1 MFGSVA
7 GATSYYGGMY
17 LGWLL
22 RALAGLIVLVVVT
35 ACSAGS
41 PPGSPGSSGTAEDY
55 KAGGGSASEPM
66 PITGPVP
73 QDAPKA
79 PPEMARDIV
88 KTATVSVTADDPVAG
103 ADRASALATDAGGRV
118 DARTE
123 YGGSAL
129 DPARVTLTLRVP
141 ADKLD
146 GVIDGLKALGTV
158 DSLDLRA
165 EDVTSQRVDLD
176 ARIKALQTSVDRL
189 LAIMRDARDPSALIE
204 AESALSQRQA
214 DLDSLRAQ
222 RAALGEQISYSTV
235 TVDLVAGETGGPA
248 PARYQGFLGQME
260 RGWDALVDTGSN
272 LLLLVGL
279 LLPWVGAALV
289 GLAVLFGLYRLVRL
303 RR

>member
-1 MFGSVA
+1 MII
-7 GATSYYGGMY
+7 
-17 LGWLL
+17 GWLL
-22 RALAGLIVLVVVT
+22 RAMAGLVVVFALA

-41 PPGSPGSSGTAEDY
+41 PPGAPGTAEDF
-55 KAGGGSASEPM
+55 KAGGGSAAETM
-66 PITGPVP
+66 PLTGPVP

-79 PPEMARDIV
+79 PPQVQRDVV
-88 KTATVSVTADDPVAG
+88 KTATISVTADDPPAA
-103 ADRASALATDAGGRV
+103 ADRASALATEAGGRV
-118 DARTE
+118 DGRTE

-129 DPARVTLTLRVP
+129 DRARITLTLRVP

-146 GVIDGLKALGTV
+146 GVIDGLKGLGTV
-158 DSLDLRA
+158 ESLDMQA

-235 TVDLVAGETGGPA
+235 TVDLIAPIVGGPA
-248 PARYQGFLGQME
+248 PEEYRGFLGQME

-279 LLPWVGAALV
+279 LLPWVGAAV
-289 GLAVLFGLYRLVRL
+289 VALALLFGLYRVVRA

>member
-1 MFGSVA
+1 M
-7 GATSYYGGMY
+7 TIMII
-17 LGWLL
+17 GWLF
-22 RALAGLIVLVVVT
+22 RAMAGLVVVFALA

-41 PPGSPGSSGTAEDY
+41 PPGAPGTAEDF
-55 KAGGGSASEPM
+55 KAGGGSAAETM
-66 PITGPVP
+66 PLTGPVP

-79 PPEMARDIV
+79 PPQVPRDVV
-88 KTATVSVTADDPVAG
+88 KTATISVTADDPPAA
-103 ADRASALATDAGGRV
+103 ADRASALATEAGGRV
-118 DARTE
+118 DGRTE

-129 DPARVTLTLRVP
+129 DRARITLTLRVP

-146 GVIDGLKALGTV
+146 GVVDGLKGLGTV
-158 DSLDLRA
+158 ESLDMQA

-248 PARYQGFLGQME
+248 PEEYRGFLGQME

-279 LLPWVGAALV
+279 LLPWVGAAVV
-289 GLAVLFGLYRLVRL
+289 GLALLFGLYRLVRA

>member
-1 MFGSVA
+1 MII
-7 GATSYYGGMY
+7 
-17 LGWLL
+17 GWLF
-22 RALAGLIVLVVVT
+22 RAMAGLVVVFALA

-41 PPGSPGSSGTAEDY
+41 PPGAPGTAEDF
-55 KAGGGSASEPM
+55 KAGGGSAAETM
-66 PITGPVP
+66 PLTGPVP

-79 PPEMARDIV
+79 PPQVPRDVV
-88 KTATVSVTADDPVAG
+88 KTATISVTADDPPAA
-103 ADRASALATDAGGRV
+103 ADRASALATEAGGRV
-118 DARTE
+118 DGRTE

-129 DPARVTLTLRVP
+129 DRARITLTLRVP

-146 GVIDGLKALGTV
+146 GVIDGLKGLGTV
-158 DSLDLRA
+158 ESLDMQA

-204 AESALSQRQA
+204 AENALSQRQA

-222 RAALGEQISYSTV
+222 RAALGEQISYSTI
-235 TVDLVAGETGGPA
+235 TVDLVAGATGGPA
-248 PARYQGFLGQME
+248 PEQYRGFFGQME

-279 LLPWVGAALV
+279 LLPWAGAAVV
-289 GLAVLFGLYRLVRL
+289 GLALLFGVYRLVRA

>member
-1 MFGSVA
+1 MA
-7 GATSYYGGMY
+7 IMIT
-17 LGWLL
+17 GWLFRAMAGL
-22 RALAGLIVLVVVT
+22 VVLFALA

-41 PPGSPGSSGTAEDY
+41 PPGPQGTSEDF
-55 KAGGGSASEPM
+55 KAGGGSASETM
-66 PITGPVP
+66 PLTGPAP

-79 PPEMARDIV
+79 PPEVERDVV
-88 KTATVSVTADDPVAG
+88 KTATISLTADNPVDA
-103 ADRASALATDAGGRV
+103 ADRASAQATDAGGRI
-118 DARTE
+118 DSRTE

-129 DPARVTLTLRVP
+129 DRARITLTLRVP

-146 GVIDGLKALGTV
+146 GVIDGLKGLGTV
-158 DSLDLRA
+158 QSLDLQA

-222 RAALGEQISYSTV
+222 RAALGEQISYSTI
-235 TVDLVAGETGGPA
+235 TVDVVAGETGGPA
-248 PARYQGFLGQME
+248 PEEYRGFLGQME

-279 LLPWVGAALV
+279 LLPWAGAAIV
-289 GLAVLFGLYRLVRL
+289 GLAVLFGLYRLVRS

>member
-1 MFGSVA
+1 M
-7 GATSYYGGMY
+7 TIMII
-17 LGWLL
+17 GWLL
-22 RALAGLIVLVVVT
+22 RAMAGLVVVFALA

-41 PPGSPGSSGTAEDY
+41 PPGAPGTAEDF
-55 KAGGGSASEPM
+55 KAGGGSAAETM
-66 PITGPVP
+66 PLTGPVP

-79 PPEMARDIV
+79 PPQVQRDVV
-88 KTATVSVTADDPVAG
+88 KTATISVTADDPPAA
-103 ADRASALATDAGGRV
+103 ADRASALATEAGGRV
-118 DARTE
+118 DGRTE

-129 DPARVTLTLRVP
+129 DRARITLTLRVP
-141 ADKLD
+141 ADKFD
-146 GVIDGLKALGTV
+146 GVIDGLKGLGTV
-158 DSLDLRA
+158 ESLDMQA

-235 TVDLVAGETGGPA
+235 TVDLIAPIVGGPA
-248 PARYQGFLGQME
+248 PEEYRGFLGQME

-279 LLPWVGAALV
+279 LLPWVGAAV
-289 GLAVLFGLYRLVRL
+289 VALALLFGLYRVVRA

>member
-1 MFGSVA
+1 MII
-7 GATSYYGGMY
+7 
-17 LGWLL
+17 GWLF
-22 RALAGLIVLVVVT
+22 RAMAGLVVVFALA
-35 ACSAGS
+35 ACSTGS
-41 PPGSPGSSGTAEDY
+41 PPGPPGTTEDF
-55 KAGGGSASEPM
+55 KAGGGSASETM
-66 PITGPVP
+66 PLTGPAP
-73 QDAPKA
+73 QDAPQA
-79 PPEMARDIV
+79 PPQAARDVV
-88 KTATVSVTADDPVAG
+88 KTATVSITADDPVAA
-103 ADRASALATDAGGRV
+103 ADRASVQATEAGGRI
-118 DARTE
+118 DSRTE

-129 DPARVTLTLRVP
+129 EPARITLTLRVP

-146 GVIDGLKALGTV
+146 GVIGGLKELGTV
-158 DSLDLRA
+158 ESLDMLS

-222 RAALGEQISYSTV
+222 RAALGEQISYSTI

-248 PARYQGFLGQME
+248 PEEYRGFLGQME

-279 LLPWVGAALV
+279 LLPWVGAAIV
-289 GLAVLFGLYRLVRL
+289 GLAVLFGIYRLVRL

>member
-1 MFGSVA
+1 MII
-7 GATSYYGGMY
+7 
-17 LGWLL
+17 GWLF
-22 RALAGLIVLVVVT
+22 RAMAGLVVVFALA

-41 PPGSPGSSGTAEDY
+41 PPGAPGTAEDFE
-55 KAGGGSASEPM
+55 AGGGSAAETM
-66 PITGPVP
+66 PLTGPVP

-79 PPEMARDIV
+79 PPQVPRDVV
-88 KTATVSVTADDPVAG
+88 KTATISVTADDPPAA
-103 ADRASALATDAGGRV
+103 ADRASALAAEAGGRV
-118 DARTE
+118 DGRTE

-129 DPARVTLTLRVP
+129 DRARITLTLRVP

-146 GVIDGLKALGTV
+146 GVIDGLKGLGTV
-158 DSLDLRA
+158 ESLDMQA

-204 AESALSQRQA
+204 AENALSQRQA

-222 RAALGEQISYSTV
+222 RAALGEQISYSTI
-235 TVDLVAGETGGPA
+235 TVDLVAGATGGPA
-248 PARYQGFLGQME
+248 PEQYRGFFGQME

-279 LLPWVGAALV
+279 LLPWAGAAVV
-289 GLAVLFGLYRLVRL
+289 GLAVLFGVYRLVRA

>member
-1 MFGSVA
+1 M
-7 GATSYYGGMY
+7 TIMII
-17 LGWLL
+17 GWLL
-22 RALAGLIVLVVVT
+22 RAMAGLVVVFALA

-41 PPGSPGSSGTAEDY
+41 PPGAPGTAEDF
-55 KAGGGSASEPM
+55 KAGGGSAAETM
-66 PITGPVP
+66 PLTGPVP

-79 PPEMARDIV
+79 PPQVQRDVV
-88 KTATVSVTADDPVAG
+88 KTATISVTADDPPAA
-103 ADRASALATDAGGRV
+103 ADRASALATEAGGRV
-118 DARTE
+118 DGRTE

-129 DPARVTLTLRVP
+129 DRARITLTLRVP

-146 GVIDGLKALGTV
+146 GVIDGLKGLGTV
-158 DSLDLRA
+158 ESLDMQA

-189 LAIMRDARDPSALIE
+189 LAIMRDARGPSALIE

-235 TVDLVAGETGGPA
+235 TVDLIAPIVGGPA
-248 PARYQGFLGQME
+248 PEEYRGFLGQME

-279 LLPWVGAALV
+279 LLPWVGAAV
-289 GLAVLFGLYRLVRL
+289 VALALLFGLYRVVRA

>member
-1 MFGSVA
+1 MII
-7 GATSYYGGMY
+7 
-17 LGWLL
+17 GWLS
-22 RALAGLIVLVVVT
+22 RAMAGLVVVFALA

-41 PPGSPGSSGTAEDY
+41 PPGPPGASEDFS
-55 KAGGGSASEPM
+55 AGGGSPSDQM
-66 PITGPVP
+66 PLTGPAP
-73 QDAPKA
+73 REAPKA
-79 PPEMARDIV
+79 PPEAQRDVV
-88 KTATVSVTADDPVAG
+88 KTATISITADNPVEA
-103 ADRASALATDAGGRV
+103 ADLASAQTDDAGGRI
-118 DARTE
+118 DSRTE

-129 DPARVTLTLRVP
+129 EPARITLTVRVP

-146 GVIDGLKALGTV
+146 GVIDKLKGLGTV
-158 DSLDLRA
+158 ESLDLRA

-189 LAIMRDARDPSALIE
+189 LAIMGDARDPSALIE

-222 RAALGEQISYSTV
+222 RAALGEQISYSTI

-248 PARYQGFLGQME
+248 PEEYRGFFGQME
-260 RGWDALVDTGSN
+260 RGWDAMVDTGSN

-279 LLPWVGAALV
+279 LLPWIGAAIV

>member
-1 MFGSVA
+1 M
-7 GATSYYGGMY
+7 TIMII
-17 LGWLL
+17 GWLF
-22 RALAGLIVLVVVT
+22 RAMAGLVVVFALA

-41 PPGSPGSSGTAEDY
+41 PPGAPGTAEDF
-55 KAGGGSASEPM
+55 KAGGGSAAETM
-66 PITGPVP
+66 PLTGPVP
-73 QDAPKA
+73 QDAPNA
-79 PPEMARDIV
+79 PPQVQRDVV
-88 KTATVSVTADDPVAG
+88 KTATISVTADDPPAA
-103 ADRASALATDAGGRV
+103 ADRASALATEAGGRV
-118 DARTE
+118 DGRTE

-129 DPARVTLTLRVP
+129 DRARITLTLRVP

-146 GVIDGLKALGTV
+146 GVIDGLKGLGTV
-158 DSLDLRA
+158 ESLDMQA

-235 TVDLVAGETGGPA
+235 TVDLVAGATGGPA
-248 PARYQGFLGQME
+248 PEEYRGFLGQME

-279 LLPWVGAALV
+279 LLPWVGAAVV
-289 GLAVLFGLYRLVRL
+289 GLALLFGLYRLVRA

>member
-1 MFGSVA
+1 MFI
-7 GATSYYGGMY
+7 
-17 LGWLL
+17 GWLF
-22 RALAGLIVLVVVT
+22 RAMAGLVVVFALA

-41 PPGSPGSSGTAEDY
+41 PPGAPGTAEDF
-55 KAGGGSASEPM
+55 KAGGGSAAETM
-66 PITGPVP
+66 PLTGPVP

-79 PPEMARDIV
+79 PPQVPRDVV
-88 KTATVSVTADDPVAG
+88 KTATISVTADDPPAA
-103 ADRASALATDAGGRV
+103 ADRASALATEAGGRV
-118 DARTE
+118 DGRTE

-129 DPARVTLTLRVP
+129 DRARITLTLRVP

-146 GVIDGLKALGTV
+146 GVIDGLKGLGTV
-158 DSLDLRA
+158 ESLDMQA

-204 AESALSQRQA
+204 AENALSQRQA

-222 RAALGEQISYSTV
+222 RAALGEQISYSTI
-235 TVDLVAGETGGPA
+235 TVDLVAGATGGPA
-248 PARYQGFLGQME
+248 PEQYRGFFGQME

-279 LLPWVGAALV
+279 LLPWAGAAVV
-289 GLAVLFGLYRLVRL
+289 GLAVLFGVYRLVRA

>member
-1 MFGSVA
+1 MTIMIIGRLFRAMA
-7 GATSYYGGMY
+7 G
-17 LGWLL
+17 LVVLF
-22 RALAGLIVLVVVT
+22 ALA

-41 PPGSPGSSGTAEDY
+41 PPGPPGAAEDF
-55 KAGGGSASEPM
+55 KAGGGGSVSETM
-66 PITGPVP
+66 PLTGPAP

-79 PPEMARDIV
+79 PPEVQRDVV
-88 KTATVSVTADDPVAG
+88 KTATISITADNPGDA
-103 ADRASALATDAGGRV
+103 ADRASAQAGDAGGRI
-118 DARTE
+118 DSRTE

-129 DPARVTLTLRVP
+129 DPARITLTLRVP

-146 GVIDGLKALGTV
+146 GVMDGLKGLGTV
-158 DSLDLRA
+158 QSLDMQT

-222 RAALGEQISYSTV
+222 RAALGEQISYSTI

-248 PARYQGFLGQME
+248 PEEYRGFLGQIE

-279 LLPWVGAALV
+279 LLPWVGAAIV

>member
-1 MFGSVA
+1 MII
-7 GATSYYGGMY
+7 
-17 LGWLL
+17 GWLF
-22 RALAGLIVLVVVT
+22 RAMAGLVVVFALA

-41 PPGSPGSSGTAEDY
+41 PPSAPGTAEDF
-55 KAGGGSASEPM
+55 KAGGGSAAETM
-66 PITGPVP
+66 PLTGPVP

-79 PPEMARDIV
+79 PPQVPRDVV
-88 KTATVSVTADDPVAG
+88 KTATISVTADDPPAA
-103 ADRASALATDAGGRV
+103 ADRASALATEAGGRV
-118 DARTE
+118 DGRTE

-129 DPARVTLTLRVP
+129 DRARITLTLRVP

-146 GVIDGLKALGTV
+146 GVIDGLKGLGTV
-158 DSLDLRA
+158 ESLDMQA

-204 AESALSQRQA
+204 AENALSQRQA

-222 RAALGEQISYSTV
+222 RAALGEQISYSTI
-235 TVDLVAGETGGPA
+235 TVDLVAGATGGPA
-248 PARYQGFLGQME
+248 PEQYRGFFGQME

-279 LLPWVGAALV
+279 LLPWAGAAVV
-289 GLAVLFGLYRLVRL
+289 GLALLFGVYRLVRA

>member
-1 MFGSVA
+1 M
-7 GATSYYGGMY
+7 TIMII
-17 LGWLL
+17 GWLF
-22 RALAGLIVLVVVT
+22 RAMAGLVVVFALA

-41 PPGSPGSSGTAEDY
+41 PPGAPGTAEDF
-55 KAGGGSASEPM
+55 KAGGGSAAETM
-66 PITGPVP
+66 PLTGPVP

-79 PPEMARDIV
+79 PPQVQRDVV
-88 KTATVSVTADDPVAG
+88 KTATISVTADDPPAA
-103 ADRASALATDAGGRV
+103 ADRASALATEAGGRV
-118 DARTE
+118 DGRTE

-129 DPARVTLTLRVP
+129 DRARITLTLRVP

-146 GVIDGLKALGTV
+146 GVIDGLKGLGTV
-158 DSLDLRA
+158 ESLDMQA

-235 TVDLVAGETGGPA
+235 TVDLIAPIAGGPA
-248 PARYQGFLGQME
+248 PEEYRGFLGQME
-260 RGWDALVDTGSN
+260 RGRDALVDTGSN
-272 LLLLVGL
+272 LVLLVGL
-279 LLPWVGAALV
+279 LLPWAGAAIV
-289 GLAVLFGLYRLVRL
+289 GLALLFGLYRLVRA

>member
-1 MFGSVA
+1 M
-7 GATSYYGGMY
+7 TIMII
-17 LGWLL
+17 GWLL
-22 RALAGLIVLVVVT
+22 RAMAGLVVVFALA

-41 PPGSPGSSGTAEDY
+41 PPGAPGTAEDF
-55 KAGGGSASEPM
+55 KAGGGSAAETM
-66 PITGPVP
+66 PLTGPVP

-79 PPEMARDIV
+79 PPQVQRDVV
-88 KTATVSVTADDPVAG
+88 KTATISVTADDPPAA
-103 ADRASALATDAGGRV
+103 ADRASALATEAGGRV
-118 DARTE
+118 DGRTE

-129 DPARVTLTLRVP
+129 DRARITLTLRVP

-146 GVIDGLKALGTV
+146 GVIDGLKGLGTV
-158 DSLDLRA
+158 ESLDMQA

-176 ARIKALQTSVDRL
+176 ARVKALQTSVDRL

-235 TVDLVAGETGGPA
+235 TVDLIAPIAGGPA
-248 PARYQGFLGQME
+248 PEEYRGFLGQME

-279 LLPWVGAALV
+279 LLPWVGAAV
-289 GLAVLFGLYRLVRL
+289 VALALLFGLYRVVRA

>member
-1 MFGSVA
+1 MII
-7 GATSYYGGMY
+7 
-17 LGWLL
+17 GWLFRAMAGL
-22 RALAGLIVLVVVT
+22 VVLFALA

-41 PPGSPGSSGTAEDY
+41 PPGPPGAAEDF
-55 KAGGGSASEPM
+55 KAGGGGSVSETM
-66 PITGPVP
+66 PLTGPAP

-79 PPEMARDIV
+79 PPEVQRDVV
-88 KTATVSVTADDPVAG
+88 KTATISITADNPGDA
-103 ADRASALATDAGGRV
+103 ADRASAQVGDAGGRI
-118 DARTE
+118 DSRTE

-129 DPARVTLTLRVP
+129 DPARITLTLRVP

-146 GVIDGLKALGTV
+146 GVMDGLKGLGTV
-158 DSLDLRA
+158 QSLDMQT

-222 RAALGEQISYSTV
+222 RAALGEQISYSTI

-248 PARYQGFLGQME
+248 PEEYRGFLGQME

-279 LLPWVGAALV
+279 LLPWIGAAIV

>member
-1 MFGSVA
+1 MN
-7 GATSYYGGMY
+7 
-17 LGWLL
+17 LGWLFRAMAGL
-22 RALAGLIVLVVVT
+22 VVLFALA

-41 PPGSPGSSGTAEDY
+41 PPGPPGAAEDF
-55 KAGGGSASEPM
+55 KTGGGSASEPM
-66 PITGPVP
+66 PATGPAP

-79 PPEMARDIV
+79 PPEVQRDVV
-88 KTATVSVTADDPVAG
+88 KTATISVTADDPQAA

-118 DARTE
+118 DSRTE

-129 DPARVTLTLRVP
+129 DRARITLTLRVP

-146 GVIDGLKALGTV
+146 GVIDGLKGLGTV
-158 DSLDLRA
+158 ESLDMQT

-204 AESALSQRQA
+204 AENALSQRQA

-222 RAALGEQISYSTV
+222 RAALGEQISYSTI
-235 TVDLVAGETGGPA
+235 TVELVAGQTGGPA
-248 PARYQGFLGQME
+248 PEQYQGFLGQME

-279 LLPWVGAALV
+279 LLPWAGAGLLFLAL
-289 GLAVLFGLYRLVRL
+289 LFGLYRLVKL

>member
-1 MFGSVA
+1 M
-7 GATSYYGGMY
+7 TIMII
-17 LGWLL
+17 GWLF
-22 RALAGLIVLVVVT
+22 RAMAGLVVVFALA

-41 PPGSPGSSGTAEDY
+41 PPGAPGTAEDF
-55 KAGGGSASEPM
+55 KAGGGSAAETM
-66 PITGPVP
+66 PLTGPVP

-79 PPEMARDIV
+79 PPQVQRDVV
-88 KTATVSVTADDPVAG
+88 KTATISVTADDPPAA
-103 ADRASALATDAGGRV
+103 ADRASALATEAGGRV
-118 DARTE
+118 DGRTE

-129 DPARVTLTLRVP
+129 DRARITITLRVP

-146 GVIDGLKALGTV
+146 GVIDGLKGLGTV
-158 DSLDLRA
+158 ESLDMQA

-176 ARIKALQTSVDRL
+176 ARVKALQTSVDRL

-235 TVDLVAGETGGPA
+235 TVDLIAPIAGGPA
-248 PARYQGFLGQME
+248 PEEYRGFLGQME

-279 LLPWVGAALV
+279 LLPWVGAAV
-289 GLAVLFGLYRLVRL
+289 VALALLFGLYRVVRA

>member
-1 MFGSVA
+1 MII
-7 GATSYYGGMY
+7 
-17 LGWLL
+17 GWLL
-22 RALAGLIVLVVVT
+22 RAVAGLVVVFSLA

-41 PPGSPGSSGTAEDY
+41 SSGPQGTSEDF
-55 KAGGGSASEPM
+55 KAGGGSAAEPM
-66 PITGPVP
+66 PLTGPAP
-73 QDAPKA
+73 QEAPQA
-79 PPEMARDIV
+79 PPQVQRDIV
-88 KTATVSVTADDPVAG
+88 KTATISVTADDLPTA
-103 ADRASALATDAGGRV
+103 ADRASALATEAGGRV
-118 DARTE
+118 DGRTE
-123 YGGSAL
+123 YGGSAV
-129 DPARVTLTLRVP
+129 DRARITLTLRVP

-146 GVIDGLKALGTV
+146 GVIDGLKGLGTV
-158 DSLDLRA
+158 ESLDMQA

-235 TVDLVAGETGGPA
+235 TVDLVAGATGGPA
-248 PARYQGFLGQME
+248 PEQYRGFLGQME

-279 LLPWVGAALV
+279 LLPWAGAAVV
-289 GLAVLFGLYRLVRL
+289 GLALVFGLYRLVRA

>member
-1 MFGSVA
+1 M
-7 GATSYYGGMY
+7 TIMII
-17 LGWLL
+17 GWLHRAIAGL
-22 RALAGLIVLVVVT
+22 VVLFALA

-41 PPGSPGSSGTAEDY
+41 PPGPPGTSEDF
-55 KAGGGSASEPM
+55 KAGGGSASETM
-66 PITGPVP
+66 PLTGPAP

-79 PPEMARDIV
+79 PPEVQRDVI
-88 KTATVSVTADDPVAG
+88 KTATVSLTADNPPSA

-118 DARTE
+118 DSRTE

-129 DPARVTLTLRVP
+129 DRARITLTLRVP
-141 ADKLD
+141 AGKLD
-146 GVIDGLKALGTV
+146 GVIDGVKGLGTV
-158 DSLDLRA
+158 ESLDMQT

-222 RAALGEQISYSTV
+222 RAALGEQISYSTI

-248 PARYQGFLGQME
+248 PEEYRGFLGQME

-279 LLPWVGAALV
+279 LLPWVGAAVV
-289 GLAVLFGLYRLVRL
+289 GLALLFGLYRLVRL

>member
-1 MFGSVA
+1 MLGSVA
-7 GATSYYGGMY
+7 GATSYYDGMN

-22 RALAGLIVLVVVT
+22 RAMAGLIVLVVVT

-73 QDAPKA
+73 QDAPKT
-79 PPEMARDIV
+79 PPEVARDIV

-141 ADKLD
+141 VDKLD

>member
-1 MFGSVA
+1 
-7 GATSYYGGMY
+7 
-17 LGWLL
+17 
-22 RALAGLIVLVVVT
+22 
-35 ACSAGS
+35 
-41 PPGSPGSSGTAEDY
+41 
-55 KAGGGSASEPM
+55 M
-66 PITGPVP
+66 PLTGPVP

-79 PPEMARDIV
+79 PPEVQRDVV
-88 KTATVSVTADDPVAG
+88 KTATITVTADEPLAA
-103 ADRASALATDAGGRV
+103 ADRASTLATEAGGRI
-118 DARTE
+118 DSRTE

-129 DPARVTLTLRVP
+129 DRARVSLTLRIP

-146 GVIDGLKALGTV
+146 GIIGALKGLGTV
-158 DSLDLRA
+158 ESLDVQA

-235 TVDLVAGETGGPA
+235 TVDLIAPIAGGPA
-248 PARYQGFLGQME
+248 PEEYRGFLGQME

-279 LLPWVGAALV
+279 LLPWVGAAVIGFAL
-289 GLAVLFGLYRLVRL
+289 LFGLYRLVRL

>member
-1 MFGSVA
+1 MA
-7 GATSYYGGMY
+7 IMII
-17 LGWLL
+17 GWLL
-22 RALAGLIVLVVVT
+22 RAMAGLIVLVVVT

-41 PPGSPGSSGTAEDY
+41 PPGPPGAAEDY
-55 KAGGGSASEPM
+55 KSGGGSAPETM
-66 PITGPVP
+66 PLTGPVP

-79 PPEMARDIV
+79 PPDVQRDIV
-88 KTATVSVTADDPVAG
+88 KTATITVTADEPLAA
-103 ADRASALATDAGGRV
+103 ADRASALATEAGGRI
-118 DARTE
+118 DSRTE

-129 DPARVTLTLRVP
+129 DRARVSLTLRVP

-146 GVIDGLKALGTV
+146 SVIGALKGLGTV
-158 DSLDLRA
+158 ESLDVQA
-165 EDVTSQRVDLD
+165 EDVTSQRVDLE

-235 TVDLVAGETGGPA
+235 TVDLIAPIAGGPA
-248 PARYQGFLGQME
+248 PQEYRGFLGQME

-279 LLPWVGAALV
+279 LLPWVGAAVV
-289 GLAVLFGLYRLVRL
+289 GLALLFGLYRLVRL

>member
-1 MFGSVA
+1 M
-7 GATSYYGGMY
+7 TIMII
-17 LGWLL
+17 GWLL
-22 RALAGLIVLVVVT
+22 RAMAGLVVVFALA

-41 PPGSPGSSGTAEDY
+41 PPGAPGTAEDF
-55 KAGGGSASEPM
+55 KAGGGSAAETM
-66 PITGPVP
+66 PLTGPVP

-79 PPEMARDIV
+79 PPQVQRDVV
-88 KTATVSVTADDPVAG
+88 KTATISVTADDPPAA
-103 ADRASALATDAGGRV
+103 ADRASALATEAGGRV
-118 DARTE
+118 DGRTE

-129 DPARVTLTLRVP
+129 DRARITLTLRVP

-146 GVIDGLKALGTV
+146 GVIDGLKGLGTV
-158 DSLDLRA
+158 ESLDMQA

-235 TVDLVAGETGGPA
+235 TVDLIAPIVGGPA
-248 PARYQGFLGQME
+248 PEEYRGFLGQME

-279 LLPWVGAALV
+279 LLPWVGAAV
-289 GLAVLFGLYRLVRL
+289 VALALLFGLYRVVRA